1 MPRRHILTERQ
12 SSALLDL
19 PTDEQSLLKHYTLAD
34 DDLEY
39 IRERRRPENRMG
51 FALQLCALRY
61 PGRLLYPGEV
71 IPSEVLAF
79 IGAQL
84 GLTCDALLP
93 YAVRRQTRQ
102 EHLEPCEPSMATRPS
117 PVGKSVT

>member
-12 SSALLDL
+12 RAALLDL
-19 PTDEQSLLKHYTLAD
+19 PTDEQSLLQHYTLAD

-61 PGRLLYPGEV
+61 PGRLLYPG
-71 IPSEVLAF
+71 
-79 IGAQL
+79 
-84 GLTCDALLP
+84 
-93 YAVRRQTRQ
+93 
-102 EHLEPCEPSMATRPS
+102 
-117 PVGKSVT
+117 